1 MFFCFKLILYLRMF
15 SGEKL
20 FTLTVLCLENCFDV
34 KRLSVIFFYII
45 LFIVVRYY
53 IMCSNKTIEV
63 YAGNKL
69 NKNNLVLFQS
79 SEKHKADRMRG
90 AARIENQEL
99 LTFRGV
105 L

>member
-1 MFFCFKLILYLRMF
+1 MY
-15 SGEKL
+15 
-20 FTLTVLCLENCFDV
+20 
-34 KRLSVIFFYII
+34 
-45 LFIVVRYY
+45 
-53 IMCSNKTIEV
+53 SNKTIEV

-69 NKNNLVLFQS
+69 NNNNLVLFQS

-90 AARIENQEL
+90 AARIENQKL

>member
-1 MFFCFKLILYLRMF
+1 MY
-15 SGEKL
+15 
-20 FTLTVLCLENCFDV
+20 
-34 KRLSVIFFYII
+34 
-45 LFIVVRYY
+45 
-53 IMCSNKTIEV
+53 SNKTIEV

-69 NKNNLVLFQS
+69 NKNNLVPFQS